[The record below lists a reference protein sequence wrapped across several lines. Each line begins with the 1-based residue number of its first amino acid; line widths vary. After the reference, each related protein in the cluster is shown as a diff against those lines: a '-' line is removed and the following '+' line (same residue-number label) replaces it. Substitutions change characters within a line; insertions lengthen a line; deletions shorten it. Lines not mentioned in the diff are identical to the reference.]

1 MGPDS
6 IPPRHSALGRRPDLC
21 GPVASKHLEKAAS
34 SPSCCQLRVVPARSV
49 LLSTGGAICGQKNLQ
64 LSKYVAD
71 RRLGRGRPSPP
82 APRPAPTP
90 AVRLRS
96 AAPTVPH
103 AHTGHARPCAARPP
117 SSPFASC
124 RSPRHSSSA
133 HRIEGMVGQTDFLG
147 LQFRSI
153 STIPVSLYE
162 FVDALRAQDH
172 AQTLKWTRVLI
183 WRSHEYSSYSAP

>member
-49 LLSTGGAICGQKNLQ
+49 LLSTGGAICGQTNLQ

-133 HRIEGMVGQTDFLG
+133 HSSTEPSGWCSVRHITRCGLPIKHSDRAVSPVKIFQLHDDPTTKIHLVGWDLT
-147 LQFRSI
+147 
-153 STIPVSLYE
+153 
-162 FVDALRAQDH
+162 
-172 AQTLKWTRVLI
+172 
-183 WRSHEYSSYSAP
+183 